1 MTEPS
6 AQFLERCLL
15 VAFEAAEAAR
25 DVTSRYFRSA
35 LAVDSKSDESP
46 VTKADREAELAARAV
61 FGKHFPEHGV
71 IGEEFEPKDPDAEFT
86 WIVDP
91 IDGTKQF
98 VTGNVGFGSLFALAQ
113 DGRPLLGLIDMP
125 MKHERWWGAKGLGAY
140 LRDHRGEERARVRPC
155 AALPEA
161 ILTSTSP
168 AMFKTPER
176 LAAFDALARQT
187 RFTVYGNDCY
197 GFGLLASGFLD
208 LACEADLG
216 VYDFMA
222 LSPIVT
228 EAGGII
234 TNWRGEPVGLGSGD
248 TVLAAG
254 DARCHEAALS
264 LLGASA

>member
-1 MTEPS
+1 MTES
-6 AQFLERCLL
+6 STQFLERCLL

-35 LAVDSKSDESP
+35 LAVDSKADETP

-61 FGKHFPEHGV
+61 FEKHFPDHGV
-71 IGEEFEPKDPDAEFT
+71 IGEEFEAKDPGAEFT
-86 WIVDP
+86 WIIDP

-113 DGRPLLGLIDMP
+113 GGKPLLGLIDMP

-155 AALPEA
+155 AGLREA
-161 ILTSTSP
+161 VVTATSP

-176 LAAFDALARQT
+176 RAAFDALAAES

-208 LACEADLG
+208 IACEADLG

-228 EAGGII
+228 EAGGLI
-234 TNWRGEPVGLGSGD
+234 TNWRGEPVGLESGD
-248 TVLAAG
+248 SVLAAG
-254 DARCHEAALS
+254 DPRCHEAALS
-264 LLGASA
+264 LLAASA